1 MSNPYKVVGAY
12 GSPYTRKLQA
22 YLRYK
27 RIPFLAISQGSAESQ
42 GLPQPR
48 IPIIPYLIYPNA
60 SEAHTDTTPLI
71 QRLEAEH
78 VARPV
83 IPQNPSVAFLNALI
97 EDFAD
102 EWLTKAMFHYRWNFA
117 PDIEKAG
124 ALIPIWSDTTIAQE
138 KREAM
143 SDYFSQRQIARLYVV
158 GSNEVTGPVIEQSY
172 ERILSCLDA
181 CLSES
186 RFLLGAAPASCDFA
200 VYGQLTQ
207 LTGFD
212 PTSSEL
218 AVKIAPRVVSWT
230 QNLDDISGLEAPLD
244 VMHVNSLDGVSTSIK
259 VLLAEIGTGYVPVML
274 ANYTAIKGG
283 VEQVACEVGGQ
294 LWQQP
299 PFPYQAKCLDALKSQ
314 YLALPDSAR
323 CELAAFLKGVNCGDL
338 VRFFD
343 A

>member
-1 MSNPYKVVGAY
+1 MSDAFKVVGAF

-27 RIPFLAISQGSAESQ
+27 RIPFQAISQRSVESQ

-48 IPIIPYLIYPNA
+48 IPIIPYLIYPHS
-60 SEAHTDTTPLI
+60 SEALTDTTPLI

-78 VARPV
+78 SARPV
-83 IPQNPSVAFLNALI
+83 VPASPAIAFLNALI

-124 ALIPIWSDTTIAQE
+124 ALIPIWGDTTIAQD

-158 GSNEVTGPVIEQSY
+158 GSNEITGPIIEQSY
-172 ERILSCLDA
+172 ERILRCLDA
-181 CLSES
+181 CLRES

-207 LTGFD
+207 LTCFD

-244 VMHVNSLDGVSTSIK
+244 TMHVDSLEAVSTSIK
-259 VLLAEIGTGYVPVML
+259 LLLAEIGVGYVPVML
-274 ANYTAIKGG
+274 ANYRAIRGG
-283 VEQVACEVGGQ
+283 AEQVECEVGGQ
-294 LWQQP
+294 LWRQP
-299 PFPYQAKCLDALKSQ
+299 PFPYQAKCLDVLKSQ
-314 YLALPDSAR
+314 YSGLPDSAR
-323 CELAAFLKGVNCGDL
+323 SELRAFLQGVNCGNL
-338 VRFFD
+338 VRLFD
-343 A
+343 E

>member
-1 MSNPYKVVGAY
+1 MSNSYKVVGAY

-27 RIPFLAISQGSAESQ
+27 RIPFQAISQGSVESQ

-48 IPIIPYLIYPNA
+48 VPIIPYLICPHS
-60 SEAHTDTTPLI
+60 SEALTDTTPLI
-71 QRLEAEH
+71 QRLEAENS
-78 VARPV
+78 ARPV
-83 IPQNPSVAFLNALI
+83 IPESPAVAFLNALI

-124 ALIPIWSDTTIAQE
+124 ALIPIWGDTTIAQD

-158 GSNEVTGPVIEQSY
+158 GSNEITGPIIEQSY
-172 ERILSCLDA
+172 ERIVKCLDT

-207 LTGFD
+207 LMGFD
-212 PTSSEL
+212 PTPSEL
-218 AVKIAPRVVSWT
+218 AVKTAPRVVSWT
-230 QNLDDISGLEAPLD
+230 QNLDDISGVEAPLD
-244 VMHVNSLDGVSTSIK
+244 AMHVSSLEGVSNSIK
-259 VLLAEIGTGYVPVML
+259 ALLAEIGAGYVPVML
-274 ANYTAIKGG
+274 ANYRAIRGG
-283 VEQVACEVGGQ
+283 AEQVECEVGGR

-299 PFPYQAKCLDALKSQ
+299 PFPYQAKCLDVLKSQ
-314 YLALPDSAR
+314 FRDLPDSAR
-323 CELAAFLKGVNCGDL
+323 AELAEFLREVDCGAL
-338 VRFFD
+338 VSFFD
-343 A
+343 D